1 MPPKL
6 WIGAFELLMLVCKLW
21 KVNSFPLIHVNSIFE
36 PYRLCNM
43 PFLMSVV
50 QFFFHSVVSAYVCVM
65 LWCHSK
71 WVFVLVNFWWPT
83 CNVQCIFGFYKDHLL
98 SKYPISSCMQL
109 MSRFSGYHFSVMDGM
124 AQKVN
129 RSKSLI
135 NPRGRTVRA
144 KLISLL
150 QLKNLVDLHGI
161 HRYTTAEAGVYSALM
176 GTGQPNKNNLYP
188 KTVVS
193 ILHRSNV
200 TISFR
205 PVFSRPSAWKCEVLG
220 RPM

>member
-1 MPPKL
+1 MHFFCWEGWLEHILVINTIHPSDWEGLFLKEARKLLIMPPKL

-83 CNVQCIFGFYKDHLL
+83 CNVQCIF
-98 SKYPISSCMQL
+98 
-109 MSRFSGYHFSVMDGM
+109 SVLWQM
-124 AQKVN
+124 
-129 RSKSLI
+129 
-135 NPRGRTVRA
+135 
-144 KLISLL
+144 
-150 QLKNLVDLHGI
+150 KNT
-161 HRYTTAEAGVYSALM
+161 R
-176 GTGQPNKNNLYP
+176 
-188 KTVVS
+188 
-193 ILHRSNV
+193 
-200 TISFR
+200 
-205 PVFSRPSAWKCEVLG
+205 
-220 RPM
+220 

>member
-1 MPPKL
+1 MKSQ
-6 WIGAFELLMLVCKLW
+6 LLSA
-21 KVNSFPLIHVNSIFE
+21 NNVNSIFE
-36 PYRLCNM
+36 PNRLCNM

-71 WVFVLVNFWWPT
+71 WVFVLVNSWWPS

-98 SKYPISSCMQL
+98 AKYPISSCMHL
-109 MSRFSGYHFSVMDGM
+109 MSRFSGNYFSVIDGM

-129 RSKSLI
+129 RSKSPI
-135 NPRGRTVRA
+135 NLEGRTVRA

-150 QLKNLVDLHGI
+150 QLKDLVDLHGI
-161 HRYTTAEAGVYSALM
+161 HRYTTTAEAGVYSALM
-176 GTGQPNKNNLYP
+176 GTRQSNKNNLYP

-205 PVFSRPSAWKCEVLG
+205 PVFSRPSAPKCEVLG